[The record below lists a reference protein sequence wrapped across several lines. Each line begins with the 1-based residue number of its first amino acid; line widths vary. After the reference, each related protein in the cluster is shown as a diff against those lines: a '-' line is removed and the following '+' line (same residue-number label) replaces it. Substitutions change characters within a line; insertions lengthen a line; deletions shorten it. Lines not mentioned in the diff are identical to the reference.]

1 MVFVYYY
8 RYDWLLVLFLH
19 INLNLSIVWFLGN
32 AARKEKY
39 FAAAAAGVV
48 VDLEAAM
55 RSGDVDVLNAVLV
68 RYI

>member
-1 MVFVYYY
+1 MVAGS
-8 RYDWLLVLFLH
+8 FLR
-19 INLNLSIVWFLGN
+19 ISLNFSIVWFLGN

-55 RSGDVDVLNAVLV
+55 RSGDVDVLNAV
-68 RYI
+68 